1 MSGRDSD
8 ILWPSH
14 PHTPH
19 HFPPLSPLVLANGP
33 QHKQRSISS
42 RLKHGRAWEQ
52 ASRDLIQH
60 WWPHRGQCFQ
70 MAGKQ
75 EGTLCQLG
83 LLVAY
88 EEHTVQVRSNRCWV
102 KLLGDEFDLLL
113 QPSLAYPD
121 FTNGHLPPWTSPSH
135 HAPGCKQLLVQWP
148 EHTKLLLGTLPLL
161 MLLLNPRMPFPTLL
175 ILPLWFILQK
185 LVQI

>member
-1 MSGRDSD
+1 MGETVTVSD
-8 ILWPSH
+8 LPIHTPLIISHPSH
-14 PHTPH
+14 HWFWPMGRT
-19 HFPPLSPLVLANGP
+19 
-33 QHKQRSISS
+33 QHKQQSISS
-42 RLKHGRAWEQ
+42 RLKHGRAREQ

-70 MAGKQ
+70 MAWQQ

-102 KLLGDEFDLLL
+102 KLLGDESDLLL

-121 FTNGHLPPWTSPSH
+121 FTNGHLPAWTSPSH

-161 MLLLNPRMPFPTLL
+161 MLLLNPRMPFPALL